1 MEKENTICRY
11 VNILMDKWFK
21 RILGAPANK
30 ETLLALLKELIPER
44 DIVDIQYNTG
54 KFRKKNPFDGGHDAF
69 FDVECVDSSGSRFVV
84 EMQRERQVHF
94 TERVLFYAT
103 FPIQEQV
110 LAMQK
115 DRRHLFRKQRAQ
127 SHDSQFNY
135 PPVYI
140 ISFLNFSLHK
150 DTDQVLFRYDLREQ
164 TTRDLMT
171 DRINFIFLEM
181 TNYRKGEPEAGDS
194 FAEKLAFALTH
205 MSTLDGRPAALIE
218 KVFGLLFEACKI
230 DTLTLQ
236 EQQEYTRDAMT
247 TKMDRENILL
257 TKWLDGKEEGLAEG
271 RQEGLAEGRQEGLAQ
286 GREELEAERRRSA
299 AQYKRLGVALE
310 IIAEVTG
317 LTQEEIQAL

>member
-1 MEKENTICRY
+1 MEKDNTISRY

-21 RILGAPANK
+21 RILGAEANK
-30 ETLLALLKELIPER
+30 ETLQALLSELIPER
-44 DIVDIQYNTG
+44 DIVNIIYNKKG
-54 KFRKKNPFDGGHDAF
+54 FRKKNPFEGGHDAF
-69 FDVECVDSSGSRFVV
+69 FDVECVDADGSRFVV

-110 LAMQK
+110 LANQK
-115 DRRHLFRKQRAQ
+115 DKKHIFRRAKPQT
-127 SHDSQFNY
+127 HDSQYDY

-164 TTRDLMT
+164 SIGDLMT

-181 TNYRKGEPEAGDS
+181 TNYRKDEPDKGDS
-194 FAEKLAFALTH
+194 FAEKLSYALTH
-205 MSTLDGRPAALIE
+205 MSILTGRPAALIE
-218 KVFGLLFEACKI
+218 KVFGLLFEACKL
-230 DTLTLQ
+230 DTLTPQ
-236 EQQEYTRDAMT
+236 EKQEYTRDDMT

-271 RQEGLAEGRQEGLAQ
+271 RAEGRAEGQ
-286 GREELEAERRRSA
+286 EAERRRSA
-299 AQYKRLGVALE
+299 AQYKKLGVAPE
-310 IIAEVTG
+310 IIAQVTG
-317 LTQEEIQAL
+317 LTIDEIEAM

>member
-1 MEKENTICRY
+1 MNMLAIMLATT
-11 VNILMDKWFK
+11 VNFTTQTACHPEDFK
-21 RILGAPANK
+21 HYDTATMR
-30 ETLLALLKELIPER
+30 
-44 DIVDIQYNTG
+44 
-54 KFRKKNPFDGGHDAF
+54 
-69 FDVECVDSSGSRFVV
+69 SRFVV

-115 DRRHLFRKQRAQ
+115 DRRHLFRKPRAQ

-271 RQEGLAEGRQEGLAQ
+271 RQEGLAEGRQEGLAEGQ
-286 GREELEAERRRSA
+286 EMERRRSA
-299 AQYKRLGVALE
+299 AQYKKLGVAPE

-317 LTQEEIQAL
+317 LSPDEIQAI